1 MANVRIR
8 FIDGETMDGESDD
21 VSSSRLGFAM
31 RPSTGNNRLAWI
43 PFSALKLCMFNPA
56 GGQATRLT
64 DPRAQAGLPK
74 LVLRFNDGEAM
85 RGYKDEVFSYDGNC
99 VNVMLW
105 DEATKGLRRF
115 IVPYSA
121 LKAIFF
127 VDEFDSRKGIEHTA

>member
-1 MANVRIR
+1 MANIRIR
-8 FIDGETMDGESDD
+8 FIDGEVMDGESDD
-21 VSSSRLGFAM
+21 VSSSRLGFAV
-31 RPSTGNNRLAWI
+31 RPSTGNNRLAWV
-43 PFSALKLCMFNPA
+43 PFSALKHCMFNPT
-56 GGQATRLT
+56 GQTARLT

-85 RGYKDEVFSYDGNC
+85 RGYKDEVFSHDGNC

-105 DEATKGLRRF
+105 DEGTKGLRRF

-127 VDEFDSRKGIEHTA
+127 VDEFDSRKDVEHPA